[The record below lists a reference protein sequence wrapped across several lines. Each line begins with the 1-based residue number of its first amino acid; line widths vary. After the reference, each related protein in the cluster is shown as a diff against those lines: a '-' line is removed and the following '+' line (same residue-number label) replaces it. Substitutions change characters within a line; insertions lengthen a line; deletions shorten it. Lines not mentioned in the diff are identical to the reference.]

1 MRMAWL
7 IVLTAMLAA
16 GGCVSHKKAKL
27 EARAAFVSGQ
37 QQAMQVQIHA
47 QEAQGPVVFVQGPVQ
62 NSVVQ
67 WRENMTLSEAIV
79 DANYTAFMNPR
90 SVRVIRGGQVAG
102 ELKGIDLLHHQDMD
116 VQPGDTI
123 IIIP

>member
-1 MRMAWL
+1 M
-7 IVLTAMLAA
+7 VAA
-16 GGCVSHKKAKL
+16 GGCVSQKKAKM
-27 EARAAFVSGQ
+27 EARAAFVSGE
-37 QQAMQVQIHA
+37 QQAMQARIHA
-47 QEAQGPVVFVQGPVQ
+47 QEAQGPVVFLQGPIQ
-62 NSVVQ
+62 NPVVQ

-90 SVRVIRGGQVAG
+90 LVRLIRGTQVVG
-102 ELKGIDLLHHQDMD
+102 ELKGIDLLHHQDLD